1 MVDSFFGYFGNFI
14 GASLSAFIFA
24 QPLDNKLRIQ
34 LQKNNFFQ
42 KNYRLRYLLV
52 APILAVPSKKKFS
65 FKKKVIFSS
74 ALLGSL
80 LPFSVKVYFREY
92 YLTKFMADGSLT
104 DLENLARQK
113 YNKPKLNQ
121 EIFEEIERRTKWEEK
136 MLEKLKK

>member
-1 MVDSFFGYFGNFI
+1 MFHS
-14 GASLSAFIFA
+14 
-24 QPLDNKLRIQ
+24 
-34 LQKNNFFQ
+34 
-42 KNYRLRYLLV
+42 
-52 APILAVPSKKKFS
+52 
-65 FKKKVIFSS
+65 KKVIFSS

-121 EIFEEIERRTKWEEK
+121 EIFEEIERRIQWEEK